1 MTLARIVSTALR
13 PGLLIGVGS
22 ALMMLPVVLGM
33 APSVAVTGIAIG
45 GLAIALGI
53 AGTASEGRG
62 TLPVSAQAVYDR
74 GLALGLLAIAI
85 LYGVIGDQAALLLFG
100 GSGLAVLTVAT
111 TTRYSVR
118 TI

>member
-74 GLALGLLAIAI
+74 GIGFGLLVVAVLFGSAGDTGAAI
-85 LYGVIGDQAALLLFG
+85 LFATAGVGALIVT
-100 GSGLAVLTVAT
+100 SI
-111 TTRYSVR
+111 TRYSAS
-118 TI
+118 TA

>member
-1 MTLARIVSTALR
+1 MTLARIFSTALR

-85 LYGVIGDQAALLLFG
+85 LYGVIGDQAALLFG
-100 GSGLAVLTVAT
+100 GSGLAVLTVAI